1 MADFSKYAPGAT
13 EVPTQRARTFAQGLT
28 FGFADEIEAGIRSLG
43 GREYSELVAEVRDAL
58 SEYQKDRP
66 MEALGVEIGGA
77 ALPALI
83 GSLFTGG
90 GAGVGTAARI
100 ALKYPTIAKVAG
112 VAAPKTLVGAG
123 ATGAAQGALT
133 GVGKGEDLESRLTGG
148 VIGAPAGAILGSGAY
163 AASEPIK
170 RMTVGIIDAARRKL
184 GDRGAKVV
192 ETELQRLAAE
202 SGMTVDEIVEGVAS
216 GRIMAENKTLFDA
229 VRSYRASGG
238 PAATELGEALRVRPE
253 QTRQEA
259 MSEIQRYLSSVD
271 DPNILRGMQAS
282 DVEAR
287 ALEKAAYEPFK
298 TQAAPAEVLGDLA
311 EALRRV
317 PSAAKEVEE
326 ALLASTGQKPFFSVD
341 DSGAVSFSRTPTIQ
355 EAEAVRRSLQ
365 GTATA
370 RYTAK
375 QGVAGEAISDVEGG
389 LRKSLDVASPEL
401 AATRAKAGVV
411 RTAREAFADGQKA
424 LAKSPDAIEIEFAKV
439 SQAGPEAVSA
449 YRAGVM
455 QAFRNKMSMGSRK
468 SMMGA
473 LADPARKENR
483 ILSIV
488 MPEDQLP
495 AIMSQVE
502 RAAGSQAAATAISG
516 GSPTKITDAQLA
528 RQGMNI
534 GAGEIAETLMSP
546 NPINLMRLLGKVASR
561 AAPQLSDAER
571 QRVVQVLIS
580 ENPDVV
586 RNALNDESGLAML
599 QSAIERIAGTAQA
612 GVQRAAPV
620 VLPEAIQ
627 QQYRPQ

>member
-1 MADFSKYAPGAT
+1 
-13 EVPTQRARTFAQGLT
+13 
-28 FGFADEIEAGIRSLG
+28 
-43 GREYSELVAEVRDAL
+43 
-58 SEYQKDRP
+58 
-66 MEALGVEIGGA
+66 
-77 ALPALI
+77 
-83 GSLFTGG
+83 
-90 GAGVGTAARI
+90 
-100 ALKYPTIAKVAG
+100 
-112 VAAPKTLVGAG
+112 
-123 ATGAAQGALT
+123 
-133 GVGKGEDLESRLTGG
+133 
-148 VIGAPAGAILGSGAY
+148 
-163 AASEPIK
+163 
-170 RMTVGIIDAARRKL
+170 
-184 GDRGAKVV
+184 V
-192 ETELQRLAAE
+192 ETELQRLASE

-216 GRIMAENKTLFDA
+216 GRIMAENKTLLDA
-229 VRSYRASGG
+229 VRAYRASGG
-238 PAATELGEALRVRPE
+238 PAATQLSETMRVRPE

-259 MSEIQRYLSSVD
+259 MSEIQKYLSSVE

-298 TQAAPAEVLGDLA
+298 TQAAPSEVLSDLA

-326 ALLASTGQKPFFSVD
+326 ALLASTGQKPFFSID
-341 DSGAVSFSRTPTIQ
+341 EAGAVSFNRTPTIQ
-355 EAEAVRRSLQ
+355 EAEAIRRSLQ
-365 GTATA
+365 GTASA

-375 QGVAGEAISDVEGG
+375 QGVAGEAISDVESG
-389 LRKSLDVASPEL
+389 LRASLDVASPQL
-401 AATRAKAGVV
+401 AATRAQASVV
-411 RTAREAFADGQKA
+411 RTAREAFGDGQKA
-424 LAKSPDAIEIEFAKV
+424 LSKSPDAIEIEFAKV

-495 AIMSQVE
+495 NIMAQVE

-516 GSPTKITDAQLA
+516 GSATKITDAQLA

-612 GVQRAAPV
+612 GLQRAAPV